1 MQYTAHTHTH
11 SRLNFV
17 ESFGP
22 ARAYSNNWSEWD
34 HLVLFGH
41 GMIMNNQC
49 FHCPGCVNLP
59 LLHPDQTVQDGV
71 LEEVRFPKE
80 VVEEAQQARLS

>member
-1 MQYTAHTHTH
+1 
-11 SRLNFV
+11 
-17 ESFGP
+17 
-22 ARAYSNNWSEWD
+22 
-34 HLVLFGH
+34 
-41 GMIMNNQC
+41 MIMNNQC